1 MKKYLLISMLLFCS
15 MASAI
20 DYKTALNGKK
30 LVMTNASC
38 AGISLKKDSG
48 LSSEMGNT
56 QSCKV
61 DLPVRLRWLDESTFM
76 LVEKNQINEKSP
88 PRVFLYKVKKL
99 QGNKVVLS
107 EIWTGW
113 NSFPDDE
120 TTYTIQ

>member
-1 MKKYLLISMLLFCS
+1 MKKYLLIGMLFFSC
-15 MASAI
+15 ATNAI
-20 DYKTALNGKK
+20 DYKAALNGKK
-30 LVMTNASC
+30 LVMSNASC

-48 LSSEMGNT
+48 LSGEIGNT

-61 DLPVRLRWLDESTFM
+61 DMPARLRWLNDNTFM
-76 LVEKNQINEKSP
+76 LVEKNQTNEKSP
-88 PRVFLYKVKKL
+88 PRVFLYQVKKI

-113 NSFPDDE
+113 NNLPDDE